1 MKIHSFVPLGLGVL
15 LALPLAAHADPL
27 SVFQPTQIKAIS
39 VTPTDARARQAL
51 PPLEAFGAVRGTRSP
66 AVDEVG
72 TAGEAAQDAGFALRL
87 PGNVPAAL
95 ANQVHYQVTQ
105 RAKTTFTFD
114 KVKAA
119 AWARQHKV
127 ALTALPAGLDG
138 ATYTATLEPI
148 AIVTYGTQPHKRE
161 HGVRRGTFLAVMQAP
176 DAVLA
181 FVRLRPVGDDRDRF
195 QRRGVGRA
203 VQAGRERGERDLVLA
218 RPRGGLH
225 LVEREGGLRALRHLI
240 VHLIRKRGG
249 DVARQA
255 QREARV
261 LRGLAGGADLVDR
274 RAARAADGPERL
286 ERRKRLERARVG
298 RRDRDRLDLRRLKN
312 GERVGMGG
320 EGQRQQHAES
330 ERDERMDLHRVNFV
344 SQRLGNHKAGARLTH
359 SDRRTP
365 AGTAGRPRPRS

>member
-1 MKIHSFVPLGLGVL
+1 MNIHSFVPLGLGVL

-39 VTPTDARARQAL
+39 VTPTDARALQAL

-176 DAVLA
+176 VPTVTASGASLHTLA
-181 FVRLRPVGDDRDRF
+181 EWFAAQPGVPRSLVAQIRAIGDPTQTLPIPIRF
-195 QRRGVGRA
+195 DKQTATKVTVDGV
-203 VQAGRERGERDLVLA
+203 Q
-218 RPRGGLH
+218 
-225 LVEREGGLRALRHLI
+225 
-240 VHLIRKRGG
+240 
-249 DVARQA
+249 
-255 QREARV
+255 
-261 LRGLAGGADLVDR
+261 GLAIG
-274 RAARAADGPERL
+274 
-286 ERRKRLERARVG
+286 
-298 RRDRDRLDLRRLKN
+298 
-312 GERVGMGG
+312 
-320 EGQRQQHAES
+320 
-330 ERDERMDLHRVNFV
+330 DETGIGSTIVWT
-344 SQRLGNHKAGARLTH
+344 KAGKLYAVG
-359 SDRRTP
+359 
-365 AGTAGRPRPRS
+365 GTFAQSQVLGLAETLK